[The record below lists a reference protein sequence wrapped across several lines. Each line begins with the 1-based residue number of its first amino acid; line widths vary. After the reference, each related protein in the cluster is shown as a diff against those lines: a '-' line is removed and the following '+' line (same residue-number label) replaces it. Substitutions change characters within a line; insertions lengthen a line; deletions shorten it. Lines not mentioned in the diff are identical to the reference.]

1 MTRGTTPIHSF
12 ALPFSADLIEAI
24 EITYAQ
30 NGSVV
35 LQKTGAD
42 CTYDGNTVH
51 CTLTQQ
57 ETFTFD
63 DRFPVEIQVR
73 VLTGGTVAASG
84 VMLVSVGEC
93 LSKEV
98 LDAT

>member
-1 MTRGTTPIHSF
+1 MTRGTTPPHSF
-12 ALPFSADLIEAI
+12 TLPFSTDLIEAI

-57 ETFTFD
+57 ETFMFD
-63 DRFPVEIQVR
+63 DRSPAAIQVR
-73 VLTGGTVAASG
+73 VMTGGFVAASG

-93 LSKEV
+93 LSEEV
-98 LDAT
+98 LNEA